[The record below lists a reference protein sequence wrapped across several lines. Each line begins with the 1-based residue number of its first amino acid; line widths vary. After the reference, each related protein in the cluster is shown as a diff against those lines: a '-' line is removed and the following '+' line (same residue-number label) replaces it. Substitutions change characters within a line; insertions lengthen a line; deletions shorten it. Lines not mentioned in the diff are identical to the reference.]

1 MTVKTSK
8 MSTSDIKRE
17 INKVLDHFSDE
28 ALAELLKLLKE
39 LDTKSDRKLSSGAL
53 LNQILEEDKDL
64 LAKLAQ

>member
-1 MTVKTSK
+1 
-8 MSTSDIKRE
+8 MSTNDIKNE

-39 LDTKSDRKLSSGAL
+39 LDSKHDRSMSSSAL
-53 LNQILEEDKDL
+53 LNRILHEDKDV

>member
-1 MTVKTSK
+1 

-64 LAKLAQ
+64 LAKLAQWFR